1 MNVAQSQPS
10 KFVPSASG
18 MKRVGF
24 VKGVLKPMDV
34 MRTCFYQLST
44 HQGPVFV
51 AIPVNGNGR
60 RLVGEGG

>member
-1 MNVAQSQPS
+1 
-10 KFVPSASG
+10 

-34 MRTCFYQLST
+34 MRTCSYQLST
-44 HQGPVFV
+44 HPGPVFV

-60 RLVGEGG
+60 RLVGEVG